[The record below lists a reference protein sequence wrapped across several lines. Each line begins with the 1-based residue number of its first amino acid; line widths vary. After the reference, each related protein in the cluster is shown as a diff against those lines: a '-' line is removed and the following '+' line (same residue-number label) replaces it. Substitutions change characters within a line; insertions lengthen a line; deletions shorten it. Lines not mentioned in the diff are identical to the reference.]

1 MILVAKAPGFDGL
14 RLLSTSSTTRRCIFP
29 HVRVNWLDRVDRA
42 LMQRNASLPNSAADD
57 GLRYLARAADH
68 SILWLGL
75 AAVLASRGGASR
87 RAAVRGAG
95 AIAGVSVLTN
105 VSAKWLVR
113 RRRPAITTV
122 ASHRRVIKQPTSSS
136 FPSGHAASAAAF
148 TTAVALESPQ
158 SAAVLA
164 PLASAVAYSRVH
176 TGVHWP
182 SDVAAG
188 AALGASVGLATKR
201 WWAARPV
208 VPARTRY
215 NACVA
220 ALHDGQ
226 GLVMVVNPASGD
238 ADSDP
243 TEEMEARWPAA
254 KLVHPDEE
262 RDLVEQLSEA
272 VEQPAYVRALGVAGG
287 DGTVAAAATVAAT
300 HGLPLAVVPTGTLNH
315 FGRDVGIVTADD
327 VSRALT
333 DGSAVRVGL
342 GSVQVDGG
350 PSASFVNTASV
361 SGYPEMV
368 RLREQWEPRWGKW
381 PSAAAALVIV
391 LARIRP
397 LQVRLNGRE
406 EKLWLLFVGNSGYE
420 PKGFAPAWRPHL
432 DDGVLDVR
440 YVRADR
446 RLSRTRFVLAALSG
460 ALLRSR
466 TYVQQEY
473 KNLDIEVMGDPVALA
488 CDGEVRAQGS
498 HYRFS
503 ARDTALRVY
512 RPAGAE

>member
-1 MILVAKAPGFDGL
+1 M
-14 RLLSTSSTTRRCIFP
+14 RRS
-29 HVRVNWLDRVDRA
+29 
-42 LMQRNASLPNSAADD
+42 ASLPDSAADD

-68 SILWLGL
+68 SVVWLGL
-75 AAVLASRGGASR
+75 AAVLAVRGGASR
-87 RAAVRGAG
+87 RAGVRGVG

-113 RRRPAITTV
+113 RRRPAVTTV
-122 ASHRRVIKQPTSSS
+122 ASHRQVIKRPTSSS

-148 TTAVALESPQ
+148 TTAVALESPK
-158 SAAVLA
+158 SAAVVA
-164 PLASAVAYSRVH
+164 PLASAVAYSRIH

-182 SDVAAG
+182 SDVAVG
-188 AALGASVGLATKR
+188 VALGASVGLATKR
-201 WWAARPV
+201 WWTARPV

-215 NACVA
+215 NAYVA
-220 ALHDGQ
+220 ALHEGQ

-243 TEEMEARWPAA
+243 TQEMETRWPAA
-254 KLVHPDEE
+254 KLVHPDEN
-262 RDLVEQLSEA
+262 RDLIEQLSEA
-272 VEQPAYVRALGVAGG
+272 VEQQRPHVRALGVAGG

-327 VSRALT
+327 VSRALA

-350 PSASFVNTASV
+350 PRASFVNTASV
-361 SGYPEMV
+361 GGYPEMV

-381 PSAAAALVIV
+381 PSAAAALVVV
-391 LARIRP
+391 LTRIQP
-397 LQVRLNGRE
+397 LRVRLNGRE
-406 EKLWLLFVGNSGYE
+406 EKLWLLFLGNSGYE

-446 RLSRTRFVLAALSG
+446 VLSRTRFALAALSR
-460 ALLRSR
+460 ALPRSR
-466 TYVQQEY
+466 TYVQREY
-473 KNLDIEVMGDPVALA
+473 KNLDIEVMGDPAALA
-488 CDGEVRAQGS
+488 CDGEVRAEGS
-498 HYRFS
+498 HYSFS
-503 ARDTALRVY
+503 ARDNALRVY
-512 RPAGAE
+512 RPTGAG